1 MAHGR
6 TENIEIKEKIVS
18 SQNDPFEHRPK
29 AIWEEYCTLENAERA
44 KKDIE
49 KIIIELHQKAGLGD
63 YPFTHG
69 IGSYELS
76 LKPI

>member
-49 KIIIELHQKAGLGD
+49 KM
-63 YPFTHG
+63 
-69 IGSYELS
+69 
-76 LKPI
+76 